1 MRRGV
6 ALAIFVGIL
15 EGCSSFDRP
24 YYDTWGPQGSTS
36 QTALSRPLP
45 AYPGQARAWYGP
57 PALAKAAPSTAG
69 SFTAASSGAAGTQ
82 PLTASASADKLPGD
96 VNAPWPGGPGI
107 DAGASSPVN
116 SVLGVR
122 ALAAAPAPVWPA
134 EPDGENA
141 TAAVSTCGGETLSQ
155 KSEIQN
161 PKFESED
168 PKVEIRDSK
177 LENGTSKAVLEKIP
191 DSKTEIRKSTETV
204 GPSLPQA
211 EPVAAH
217 IVSVGD
223 CPAEPAAVHMDWS
236 DSVAVP
242 YASDPKPTPPK
253 VLLADPVIEEK
264 GIKVPCDTPATPPP
278 PHVALS
284 CPMRLGTA
292 TVTTSNKASLSSPAE
307 QGEGATDSGPAPVVR
322 VVGSKRIHLQYE
334 LAGVGPSGIDQL
346 ELWCTRDGGHWVK
359 HSIEHHTRPP
369 YVLDVDEDDLYG
381 FTLVAHSGAGVC
393 SKPPRAGDPPQ
404 VWVEVDTTPPTVRLL
419 DARIE
424 RDANGRQLTVLWK
437 ATDKNFGARPITI
450 SYASQP
456 DRPWTPLAMHVE
468 NSGRCAC
475 PLSDALPHRF
485 FLRVEAVD
493 LAGNRATAQ
502 TRAPILDD
510 AAQPTASIVT
520 AEPGE

>member
-1 MRRGV
+1 M
-6 ALAIFVGIL
+6 
-15 EGCSSFDRP
+15 
-24 YYDTWGPQGSTS
+24 
-36 QTALSRPLP
+36 
-45 AYPGQARAWYGP
+45 
-57 PALAKAAPSTAG
+57 KAA
-69 SFTAASSGAAGTQ
+69 
-82 PLTASASADKLPGD
+82 
-96 VNAPWPGGPGI
+96 
-107 DAGASSPVN
+107 
-116 SVLGVR
+116 
-122 ALAAAPAPVWPA
+122 
-134 EPDGENA
+134 
-141 TAAVSTCGGETLSQ
+141 
-155 KSEIQN
+155 
-161 PKFESED
+161 
-168 PKVEIRDSK
+168 
-177 LENGTSKAVLEKIP
+177 LEKIP
-191 DSKTEIRKSTETV
+191 DLKTEIRQSTDA
-204 GPSLPQA
+204 GPSLPPA

-223 CPAEPAAVHMDWS
+223 CLADPVAAHMDWS
-236 DSVAVP
+236 DSAAVP
-242 YASDPKPTPPK
+242 NASDPKPAPPK
-253 VLLADPVIEEK
+253 VLLADPISEENVR
-264 GIKVPCDTPATPPP
+264 KVPCDTPPP

-292 TVTTSNKASLSSPAE
+292 TVTTSNKASVGSSAE

-346 ELWCTRDGGHWVK
+346 ELWCTRDGGHWSK

-468 NSGRCAC
+468 NSGRCC

-502 TRAPILDD
+502 HCAPILDD